1 MLPDTH
7 DFLQTRTCE
16 HSILPSREIRVVF
29 GFEVDWP
36 STGCCTQG
44 ERYAGI
50 PHDKCKIC
58 ICTLISH
65 KPIFPLQITV
75 KHPDN
80 TLKFVTISLLG
91 GGELFGMENVEP
103 IAQASAQ
110 VLAASY
116 FFLVYENYSRNRDV
130 ISILTIP
137 PVQSMALGQRLGRKP
152 IVQDRTSPG
161 KWNM

>member
-1 MLPDTH
+1 MYTY
-7 DFLQTRTCE
+7 LQQANF
-16 HSILPSREIRVVF
+16 SP
-29 GFEVDWP
+29 
-36 STGCCTQG
+36 
-44 ERYAGI
+44 
-50 PHDKCKIC
+50 
-58 ICTLISH
+58 
-65 KPIFPLQITV
+65 QITV